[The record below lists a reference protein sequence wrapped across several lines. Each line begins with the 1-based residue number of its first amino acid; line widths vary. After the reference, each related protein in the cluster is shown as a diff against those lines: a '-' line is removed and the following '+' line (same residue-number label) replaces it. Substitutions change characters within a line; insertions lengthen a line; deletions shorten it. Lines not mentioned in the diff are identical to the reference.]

1 MSTII
6 SERALDNGLIRYQY
20 EGWHEEKSAP
30 TVTPEPTAEEIA
42 AEIAADARAWRD
54 LELQATDRIPAITDH
69 PQRAAYLTYRTALRD
84 WPSTSDFPATKP
96 TLGS

>member
-1 MSTII
+1 MSTIL
-6 SERALDNGLIRYQY
+6 SQTALDNGLIRYQY
-20 EGWHEEKSAP
+20 EGWYEDKSAP
-30 TVTPEPTAEEIA
+30 TVTPDLTAEEIA
-42 AEIAADARAWRD
+42 ADAREWRD
-54 LELQATDRIPAITDH
+54 SELRATDQIPAITDH

>member
-1 MSTII
+1 MSTIL
-6 SERALDNGLIRYQY
+6 SETALDNGLIRYQY
-20 EGWHEEKSAP
+20 EGWYEDKSAP
-30 TVTPEPTAEEIA
+30 TVAPEPTAEEIA
-42 AEIAADARAWRD
+42 AEAREWRD
-54 LELQATDRIPAITDH
+54 SELQATDHIPAITDH